1 MEAKLQFVEGKTATN
16 VDDKFTVEDK
26 FLRGQARQRD
36 NDVREVARERL
47 ARFRLQINLLPSA
60 KRQAAETV
68 PFRFI
73 LPTVSRWNFFDR
85 LRFHWR
91 QRRREHD

>member
-1 MEAKLQFVEGKTATN
+1 MEAKLQFVEGKTASK

-36 NDVREVARERL
+36 NDVREVAREGL

-68 PFRFI
+68 PFRFT
-73 LPTVSRWNFFDR
+73 LPTSAVGISSTDFASIGG
-85 LRFHWR
+85 